1 MMKTRKGHNVYPITV
16 AQKFHLYYAK
26 YCPNMAVLNI
36 GTSLTIGTELDWNVL
51 KDSINYAYARN
62 EAMRIRFTRDKDGE
76 CYQYIADVDEDFNE
90 RTVDFRDFTDLTM
103 EEAENEM
110 QGWTQVP
117 FEFEDSP
124 MTKIVMIKM
133 PDGFNGVYF
142 LGHHMV
148 VDAQSLIAF
157 LKDIIEIYCNAMYE
171 GVPFPKDMCSYIE
184 QIKKEFEDSPMTKI
198 VMIKMPD
205 GFNGVYFL
213 GHHMV
218 VDAQS
223 LIAFLKDIIE
233 IYCNAM
239 YEGVPF
245 PKDMCSYIEQIKKD
259 LAYEA
264 GSKAQLRDREFF
276 EKLIRQSEPIYNGI
290 DGTAKLDA
298 ARELMHDNKLRSAF
312 NASDD
317 VTSAL
322 DIFHLEAEPTKRLM
336 DFCEKYHVSLACLL
350 LMGIRT
356 FFQKEN
362 GFDDVSVNNAI
373 ARRATLKEK
382 RSGGTRIHSFP
393 FRTCFSKDVRFID
406 AVYTIRDKQNELFRH
421 ANYNPTEYFALRS
434 KMYPQPKAGL
444 TYEPMSLTY
453 QPMTLKEKGL
463 NDLGDIKYKTKWYPN
478 GMTTQAMYLTVMHRP
493 EDNGLDFSF
502 EHQVKAV
509 SRKQLEYM
517 YYYLCKIMFK
527 GAENPELTIGEII
540 KLV

>member
-1 MMKTRKGHNVYPITV
+1 MLR
-16 AQKFHLYYAK
+16 
-26 YCPNMAVLNI
+26 
-36 GTSLTIGTELDWNVL
+36 
-51 KDSINYAYARN
+51 DSINYAYARN

-90 RTVDFRDFTDLTM
+90 RTVDFKDFTDVTM

-110 QGWTQVP
+110 RGWTQVP
-117 FEFEDSP
+117 F
-124 MTKIVMIKM
+124 
-133 PDGFNGVYF
+133 
-142 LGHHMV
+142 
-148 VDAQSLIAF
+148 
-157 LKDIIEIYCNAMYE
+157 
-171 GVPFPKDMCSYIE
+171 
-184 QIKKEFEDSPMTKI
+184 EFEDSPMTKI

-393 FRTCFSKDVRFID
+393 FRTSFSKDVRFID

-434 KMYPQPKAGL
+434 KTYPQPKAGL